1 MMMPLG
7 VSGGRKRTSME
18 EAVRAV
24 TVSGGT
30 SEGAVKGK
38 GERQGEGKG
47 EGEGRKGEGG
57 EGKEGGREE
66 GGREE
71 GGREE
76 GGREEGEREEGGRE
90 EGEREVV
97 GKTRNERGK
106 KECSMNTIDTVV
118 SLTPILKN
126 LDMGLRIQG
135 GTVIRWNTHIHT
147 LRVMKYPHSQT
158 L

>member
-18 EAVRAV
+18 EAVRAA

-38 GERQGEGKG
+38 GERQGEGEGK
-47 EGEGRKGEGG
+47 GEGRKGEGG

-76 GGREEGEREEGGRE
+76 GGREEGERE
-90 EGEREVV
+90 VV
-97 GKTRNERGK
+97 GKTRNERRKKTVYPLHCFFSYNKGK
-106 KECSMNTIDTVV
+106 ACSRNSNKGCNSLILREKLCTPTRVNNTI
-118 SLTPILKN
+118 KR
-126 LDMGLRIQG
+126 G
-135 GTVIRWNTHIHT
+135 
-147 LRVMKYPHSQT
+147 
-158 L
+158 